1 MVEGDLGHPL
11 VIIAVATG
19 QDVLTVDLSRLADE
33 YEVDMIRCEDVYAA
47 VAELALSRD
56 RRALV
61 VGRLREL
68 AKEKRRLFG
77 IAARHGARC
86 CALLDPETS
95 AQRSAILAALRAGV
109 SVVETTA
116 EIQNVLAAWLAGKE
130 ARCSAPIVCFDE
142 EYRATEAE
150 LNALLGQETDE

>member
-1 MVEGDLGHPL
+1 MVEGDLGHHL
-11 VIIAVATG
+11 VIIVVAAG

-33 YEVDMIRCEDVYAA
+33 YEVDVIPCADVYAA
-47 VAELALSRD
+47 AAELALSRD

-86 CALLDPETS
+86 CALLDPETPLE
-95 AQRSAILAALRAGV
+95 RSTALAAMRAGV

-116 EIQNVLAAWLAGKE
+116 EIRAVLAAWLAGKE
-130 ARCSAPIVCFDE
+130 GRYSGPIVCFDE
-142 EYRATEAE
+142 EYRATEDE
-150 LNALLGQETDE
+150 LNALLGQESDE